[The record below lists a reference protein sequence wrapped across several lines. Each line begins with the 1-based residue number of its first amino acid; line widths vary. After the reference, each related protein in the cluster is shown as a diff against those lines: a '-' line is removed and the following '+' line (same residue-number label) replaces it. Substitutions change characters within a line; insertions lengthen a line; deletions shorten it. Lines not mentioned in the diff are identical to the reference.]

1 KEKPIEEDIKKK
13 PSSMVDYENRFKH
26 KLKESLKKEQMKL
39 YVEEVSKIE
48 NNRFKTK

>member
-1 KEKPIEEDIKKK
+1 
-13 PSSMVDYENRFKH
+13 MVDYENRFKH